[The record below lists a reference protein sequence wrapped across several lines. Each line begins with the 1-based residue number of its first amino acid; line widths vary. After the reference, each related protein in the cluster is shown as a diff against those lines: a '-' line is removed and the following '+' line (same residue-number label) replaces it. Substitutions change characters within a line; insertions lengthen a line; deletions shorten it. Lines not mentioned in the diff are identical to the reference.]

1 MLTVSHPTGNTFV
14 RALLDT
20 FAQREMLAAFYT
32 TLAVQPWDWPVRLI
46 PTRFRRQLERRAYA
60 VSRRQMTRYPQRE
73 AMRHMARILHLQA
86 MTRHET
92 GWASVDAVYSDLD
105 RRVARA
111 LRQGCPNAVT
121 GVYCY
126 EDCALQTFQSAGALG
141 LTRFYDLPIAYWET
155 ARRLLDDEVMRWPEW
170 EPTLVG
176 TRDSPAKLAR
186 KTEEL
191 ALADVVL
198 TPSRFVYNSLPAEV
212 RAQKACYVVEFGSP
226 DIPAAQKLPGA
237 DPTRPLRILFAGSMT
252 QRKGLADLFA
262 AVKILKRTDV
272 ELVVMGSPIA
282 PLAFY
287 QHQAPAGFRYEAP
300 RPHADVLALMRSC
313 DVFALPS
320 IVEGRALVQQEALA
334 CGLPLLVTPNAGGE
348 DLIEEGQTGFLVPIR
363 SPEMLAEKIAWF
375 ADHRDALPQ
384 MRRNAMAKAAE
395 YTWERYGNRIADIVK
410 THTGTE
416 HHAEIG

>member
-1 MLTVSHPTGNTFV
+1 M
-14 RALLDT
+14 RAV
-20 FAQREMLAAFYT
+20 LAALEEQRLLQKFCT
-32 TLAVQPWDWPVRLI
+32 TLAVQPEDWPLKMLPVRLRRQVARRGYAL
-46 PTRFRRQLERRAYA
+46 PQSTMTRFPA
-60 VSRRQMTRYPQRE
+60 RE
-73 AMRHMARILHLQA
+73 VARHVANALHLSVLTA
-86 MTRHET
+86 HET
-92 GWASVDAVYSDLD
+92 GWASVDAVCRKLD
-105 RRVARA
+105 YAVAHLLRVQSPRA
-111 LRQGCPNAVT
+111 GLS

-126 EDCALQTFQSAGALG
+126 EDCALRTFQAASTLG

-155 ARRLLDDEVMRWPEW
+155 ARRLLDEEVARWPEW

-191 ALADVVL
+191 AQADVVL
-198 TPSRFVYNSLPAEV
+198 TPSQFVYNSLPAEV

-226 DIPAAQKLPGA
+226 DIPAAQKLPEA
-237 DPTRPLRILFAGSMT
+237 DPTLPLRILFAGSLT

-262 AVKILKRTDV
+262 AVKLLKRTDV

-282 PLAFY
+282 PLEFY

-300 RPHADVLALMRSC
+300 RSHADVLALMRSC
-313 DVFALPS
+313 DIFALPS

-363 SPEMLAEKIAWF
+363 SPEILAEKIAWF

-395 YTWERYGNRIADIVK
+395 YTWEQYGNRIADIVK